1 MENNYRNGNYGYG
14 HAKKELLELILS
26 KFSSERKVYNEL
38 MANPNLI
45 EDRLLE
51 GSEKAKKIASSV
63 LARVKS
69 KLAFS
74 V

>member
-26 KFSSERKVYNEL
+26 KYSFERKLYNDF
-38 MANPNLI
+38 MKNPNLI
-45 EDRLLE
+45 EERLHK

-63 LARVKS
+63 LERVKS
-69 KLAFS
+69 KLGFS